1 MQKVT
6 IKLAP
11 SATVCIQPM
20 PCYAYIATSLDG
32 FIARPDGGLDWLD
45 AAQARITPPE
55 DCGYAAF
62 MQGMDAL
69 VMGRNTYEKVRSFTP
84 WPYDKP
90 VYVLSRTLQAL
101 PDAPAGVQ
109 LFHGTPAELLAHAEQ
124 QGQPRLYVD
133 GGLTVQSFIAAGL
146 LDEITITR
154 IPVLLGEGLPLF
166 GPLHAGHTEVALHH
180 IGTRSW
186 DFGLVQS
193 RYALKNKRV

>member
-1 MQKVT
+1 
-6 IKLAP
+6 
-11 SATVCIQPM
+11 M

-45 AAQARITPPE
+45 GAQARIPPPE
-55 DCGYAAF
+55 DCGYADF
-62 MQGMDAL
+62 IQGIDAL
-69 VMGRNTYEKVRSFTP
+69 VMGRNTYDKVHSFTP

-90 VYVLSRTLQAL
+90 VYVMSRTLKAL
-101 PDAPAGVQ
+101 PGAPAGVQ
-109 LFHGTPAELLAHAEQ
+109 LFNGTPAELVAHAAR

-154 IPVLLGEGLPLF
+154 VPVLLGEGLHLF
-166 GPLHAGHTEVALHH
+166 GPLAAGQTAVQLRHLATY
-180 IGTRSW
+180 SW

-193 RYALKNKRV
+193 RYALENVPKDA

>member
-1 MQKVT
+1 
-6 IKLAP
+6 
-11 SATVCIQPM
+11 M

-55 DCGYAAF
+55 DCGYADF
-62 MQGMDAL
+62 MHGIDAL
-69 VMGRNTYEKVRSFTP
+69 VMGRNTYEKVRGFTP

-90 VYVLSRTLQAL
+90 VYVLSRTLKEL

-109 LFHGTPAELLAHAEQ
+109 LFRGTPAELVAHAAA

-133 GGLTVQSFIAAGL
+133 GGLTLQSFIVAGL
-146 LDEITITR
+146 LDEITMTR

-166 GPLHAGHTEVALHH
+166 GPLGSGQTAVQLRHLA
-180 IGTRSW
+180 TRSW

-193 RYALKNKRV
+193 HYALENAPKNKKA